1 VRSIVATLA
10 HASRLGLV
18 LLLALGCRRADTYTA
33 TGDVVLVDV
42 AARTIMLNHDEIA
55 GLMPAMT
62 MTFPVEPTAGLPG
75 ITPGTRVRFDL
86 RKEGTRLIVT
96 RLETIA
102 SAPGGRPGIHDH
114 TPHHGGVVAMTGML
128 HLEAHATADGLVQVW
143 LTDVWRR
150 PLPIDDVT
158 GTVTLF
164 PPEGARSV
172 RLAARDG
179 ALEAAAGPLAHA
191 DVRADVQLVRAGETI
206 ESHFLLPLQAGT
218 TGAAL
223 VPAAACRPLAVDPD
237 ARGLRPHCILEFP
250 AAISAAAATPDGTL
264 ALIGV
269 VNGGVTAWRMPAA
282 ELVTG
287 FAPPPPITVPLDESP
302 HGEIVNA
309 IATAPDGRLAA
320 MTLEAR
326 LLRYE
331 IASGR
336 LLNVLPAPRAILRAL
351 AWSPDGAQLLVT
363 AFYDHAAHLL
373 RAEDGT
379 PQRTIPVGGE
389 AAGVA
394 FAADGPWV
402 AVGSDAGP
410 ITVVDRT
417 RNEPGR
423 VLGEPQRAS
432 EQLAFVGDALV
443 AGGQEGHLW
452 VWDAATGSV
461 RRQLE
466 VGTAILRMA
475 ALRGRPIVAL
485 AGQDLSV
492 RLYDVER
499 GTLIETLAWHRAP
512 VSGLAWAGR
521 MLASGD
527 TDGKVALWDLGER
540 LAAH

>member
-1 VRSIVATLA
+1 MRSITATLA
-10 HASRLGLV
+10 SAV
-18 LLLALGCRRADTYTA
+18 LLLVTGCRRADTYTA

-42 AARTIMLNHDEIA
+42 AAGTVMLNHEEIP

-62 MTFPVEPTAGLPG
+62 MTFPVEATAGLPG
-75 ITPGTRVRFDL
+75 IAPGTRVRFDL
-86 RKEGTRLIVT
+86 RKDGARLVVT
-96 RLETIA
+96 KLETIA

-128 HLEAHATADGLVQVW
+128 HLEARATADGLVQVW

-150 PLPIDDVT
+150 PLPVDDVA

-164 PPEGARSV
+164 PPEGARSL

-179 ALEAAAGPLAHA
+179 ALEGAAGPLAHA
-191 DVRADVQLVRAGETI
+191 DVRADVQLVRAGETVDA
-206 ESHFLLPLQAGT
+206 HFLLPLQAGT

-223 VPAAACRPLAVDPD
+223 VPTAACHPPADDPG

-250 AAISAAAATPDGTL
+250 AAVSALAATPDGAL

-269 VNGGVTAWRMPAA
+269 ANGGVTPWRLPSA

-287 FAPPPPITVPLDESP
+287 FAPPPPQTVPLDEAP
-302 HGEIVNA
+302 HAELVNA
-309 IATAPDGRLAA
+309 IAVAPDGRLAA
-320 MTLEAR
+320 VTLEAR

-336 LLNVLPAPRAILRAL
+336 LLGVLPAPHAVLRAV
-351 AWSPDGAQLLVT
+351 AWSPDGADLVVT
-363 AFYDHAAHLL
+363 AFYDHAAHVL
-373 RAEDGT
+373 RADDGVER
-379 PQRTIPVGGE
+379 RTIPAGGE
-389 AAGVA
+389 GAGVA
-394 FAADGPWV
+394 FAADGPWL

-410 ITVVDRT
+410 ITLLDRT
-417 RNEPGR
+417 RTDPPR
-423 VLGEPQRAS
+423 VLGEPRRAS

-443 AGGQEGHLW
+443 AGGQEGRLW
-452 VWDAATGSV
+452 VWDAATGAL
-461 RRQLE
+461 RRGFD
-466 VGTAILRMA
+466 VGTPILRIA

-485 AGQDLSV
+485 AGQDLSL

-499 GTLIETLAWHRAP
+499 GTPIETLAWHRAP